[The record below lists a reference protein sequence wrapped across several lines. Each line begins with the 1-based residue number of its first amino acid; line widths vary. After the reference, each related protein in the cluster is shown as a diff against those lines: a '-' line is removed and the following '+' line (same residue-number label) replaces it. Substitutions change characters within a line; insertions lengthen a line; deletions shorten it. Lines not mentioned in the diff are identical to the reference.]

1 MVQKFSLKKLW
12 IKYIVIFDTGE
23 ITMSWESQ
31 ILKIDIKGDLKEA
44 LQGIDEVLEGLKE
57 LLRSKEDVEQLKGM
71 LISEMLSLEEARK
84 KVYYL
89 SISEGI

>member
-1 MVQKFSLKKLW
+1 
-12 IKYIVIFDTGE
+12 
-23 ITMSWESQ
+23 MSWESQ